1 MDAMALYECAIE
13 TVDYILYMILIE
25 CVRIFFVSFKIRI
38 VAVCLEV
45 QIIEHEKTSK

>member
-25 CVRIFFVSFKIRI
+25 CVLFSFVENSNSCGVFGG
-38 VAVCLEV
+38 ANN
-45 QIIEHEKTSK
+45 